1 MTIKGDKKPIL
12 FHFVQHGMKLSFHNK
27 FEFELLTQSSHIY
40 DLILIAVKWFDLSLY
55 FFKFWVIL
63 PAK

>member
-27 FEFELLTQSSHIY
+27 FEFELLTKSLHIY
-40 DLILIAVKWFDLSLY
+40 DLILIAVKWFQSQPL
-55 FFKFWVIL
+55 FFKL
-63 PAK
+63 